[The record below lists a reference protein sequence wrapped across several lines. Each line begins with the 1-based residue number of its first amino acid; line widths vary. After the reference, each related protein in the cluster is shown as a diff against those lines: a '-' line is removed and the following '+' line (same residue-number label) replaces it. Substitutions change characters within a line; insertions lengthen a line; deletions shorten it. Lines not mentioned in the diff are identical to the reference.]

1 MAGEERM
8 SATVET
14 AAVSGATREP
24 ISRAAIERTPAD
36 YAIEHGSYLADAAEH
51 FLNFLNTTSAFADM
65 PKGYDFDGL
74 TDHRQAL
81 RLAIHDF
88 RKRANRAALSP
99 AWLPISSAPK
109 DGTEVLVSTANSRGV
124 FEHMAVASWDD
135 TDEYGRCEPRWTI
148 FSGKHHSPALD
159 YHPTHW
165 LPLPPPPASCGEGV

>member
-8 SATVET
+8 NSSDANAKVIDS
-14 AAVSGATREP
+14 AVSFAVAPDTPQTATPPDAQMREQVARIIDKGAWSINPRTQKLYLMG
-24 ISRAAIERTPAD
+24 AERRTDA
-36 YAIEHGSYLADAAEH
+36 LTKADAI
-51 FLNFLNTTSAFADM
+51 L
-65 PKGYDFDGL
+65 
-74 TDHRQAL
+74 
-81 RLAIHDF
+81 
-88 RKRANRAALSP
+88 ALSP